1 MEKAVSYIRVSSKE
15 QQEQGFSLQAQKKL
29 VRAYAKRKGLTISKE
44 YEEVETA
51 KKAGRTQFEG
61 MIRHLKDN
69 PGIRH
74 ILVEKTDRLYRNFR
88 DLVTIDELD
97 RNIHLVK
104 ENTVIG
110 PDSKSHD
117 KLVHNFKV
125 VLAKNYIDNLSE
137 ETSKGMK
144 AKAELGLWP
153 SYAPLGYI
161 NNRETK
167 GIDVDFKRAPIIREL
182 FERYAT
188 NKMNLRQGEKFAWDK
203 GLRTRKGNLVSKSNI
218 YRMLSNPIYIGDF
231 KWDGIYY
238 KGKHNPIVSRE
249 VFEKVQGVLNDR
261 SKPRKRNHKFA
272 FRGLMKCGSCGRPI
286 TAQIQKGKYVYYH
299 CTRTGPKCT
308 EKAIREEKLAQMLGE
323 PLKRLRIGNERLEWI
338 LQALRESHEEE
349 KRFKAEEVGKLE
361 REYQELGRKID
372 QLYEDK
378 LSGLVPVNF
387 WKSKYQEYISRQNR
401 IQERIEEHTKAEGDY
416 LENGARILEL
426 AQKAYSLYVTQ
437 DSWEQRKL
445 LDLVHSNSVLKGGK
459 VYMELRKPFDML
471 ADGIVQEEKL
481 RKEKAPEEAI
491 NKNWLPIRNPL
502 RNVLSF
508 FKVTRELGLR

>member
-29 VRAYAKRKGLTISKE
+29 VRGYAKSKGLTISKE

-51 KKAGRTQFEG
+51 KRSGRTQFED
-61 MIRHLKDN
+61 MIRFLKAN

-167 GIDVDFKRAPIIREL
+167 GIDVDFKRAPIIKEL

-188 NKMNLRQGEKFAWDK
+188 NKMNLREGEKFAWDK

-218 YRMLSNPIYIGDF
+218 RKMLINPIYIGDF
-231 KWDGIYY
+231 KWDGVYY
-238 KGKHNPIVSRE
+238 KGKHNPIISRG
-249 VFEKVQGVLNDR
+249 VFEKVQGVLQDR

-272 FRGLMKCGSCGRPI
+272 FRGLLKCGSCGRPI

-323 PLKRLRIGNERLEWI
+323 PLKRLRISEERLEWI
-338 LQALRESHEEE
+338 IQALRESHEEA
-349 KRFKAEEVGKLE
+349 KRFKAEEVYKLE
-361 REYQELGRKID
+361 KEAQELGRKID

-378 LSGLVPVNF
+378 LSGLIPVNF
-387 WKSKYQEYISRQNR
+387 WKSKYQEYISRQER
-401 IQERIEEHTKAEGDY
+401 INERIEEHRNAGKDY
-416 LENGARILEL
+416 LENGVRILEL
-426 AQKAYSLYVTQ
+426 AQNAYSIYVTQ
-437 DSWEQRKL
+437 DSWEKRKF
-445 LDLVHSNSVLKGGK
+445 LDLVHSNSILKGGK
-459 VYMELRKPFDML
+459 VNMEMKKAFEMI
-471 ADGIVQEEKL
+471 ADGVAQEKKL
-481 RKEKAPEEAI
+481 IREKAPIEAI
-491 NKNWLPIRNPL
+491 NKNWLPM
-502 RNVLSF
+502 
-508 FKVTRELGLR
+508 